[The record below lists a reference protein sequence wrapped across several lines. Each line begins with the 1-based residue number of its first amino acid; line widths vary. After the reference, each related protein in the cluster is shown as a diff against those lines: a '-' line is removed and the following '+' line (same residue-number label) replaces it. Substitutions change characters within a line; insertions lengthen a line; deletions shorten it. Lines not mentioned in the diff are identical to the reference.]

1 MLIIQAHYSPNLYG
15 MSDAAAIFLILL
27 IVFFCLFVVLIWIWA
42 IVDILRSRFDS
53 DTTKLIWIILVIF
66 LPLLGTILYWIVGR
80 GQRQAS

>member
-1 MLIIQAHYSPNLYG
+1 